1 MAVMNMEIKNCRL
14 SKAISCKEEDTCV
27 AVAKLM
33 RSNKERHI
41 IVCKG
46 TKPVGIISSVDLV
59 NKVMAEGKDPKK
71 VKAKQIMTSPV
82 HTIDVNESAVKAYFD
97 MAKRNIYSCP
107 VVDDGKLI
115 GNIALHETL
124 RYMREQKEKQK

>member
-1 MAVMNMEIKNCRL
+1 MDVIPMEIKNCRL
-14 SKAISCKEEDTCV
+14 MKALSCKEDDSCV
-27 AVAKLM
+27 SVAKLM
-33 RSNKERHI
+33 KNNKERHI

-46 TKPVGIISSVDLV
+46 SKPVGIISSVDLV
-59 NKVMAEGKDPKK
+59 NKLMAEGKDPKK
-71 VKAKQIMTSPV
+71 VKAKQVMTSPV
-82 HTIDVNESAVKAYFD
+82 HTIDVNESVVKSYFD

-107 VVDDGKLI
+107 VVEDEKLV